1 MDDFSLRVLELDG
14 KDVLVMAFTN
24 PQGRTQTSLAEIN
37 IVPLVDVVLVLL
49 IIFMLTAPIIQSG
62 IEINVPKTRTVKEL
76 TQERLVV
83 SINRT
88 QELFVDSTK
97 VNINELGERLKAR
110 VKNPEQ
116 AMIYLRADE
125 EVPFGSIAKVMDRAK
140 IAGIENINVVHSTVG
155 RREELNQLDW
165 VLPLLWARFCSR

>member
-1 MDDFSLRVLELDG
+1 
-14 KDVLVMAFTN
+14 MAFTN
-24 PQGRTQTSLAEIN
+24 PQGRTQSSLAEIN

-62 IEINVPKTRTVKEL
+62 IEVNVPKTRTVKEL

-83 SINRT
+83 SINRA
-88 QELFVDSTK
+88 QQLFVDSSPI
-97 VNINELGERLKAR
+97 NINELEAKLKAR
-110 VKNPEQ
+110 IKDPTQ

-140 IAGIENINVVHSTVG
+140 QAGVVNINVVTQPYVEPK
-155 RREELNQLDW
+155 R
-165 VLPLLWARFCSR
+165 

>member
-1 MDDFSLRVLELDG
+1 
-14 KDVLVMAFTN
+14 MAFTN
-24 PQGRTQTSLAEIN
+24 TQGRTQTSLAEIN

-62 IEINVPKTRTVKEL
+62 IDVNVPKTRTVKEL

-83 SINRT
+83 SINRA
-88 QELFVDSTK
+88 QQLFVDSSPI
-97 VNINELGERLKAR
+97 NINELEAKLKAR
-110 VKNPEQ
+110 IKDPTQ

-140 IAGIENINVVHSTVG
+140 QAGVVNINVVTQPYVEPK
-155 RREELNQLDW
+155 R
-165 VLPLLWARFCSR
+165 